1 MCFSVGICN
10 FYLQL
15 HVHKQIRND
24 INSQATLL
32 HVQLRC
38 VCTENNLA
46 RPISDSFCCGVH
58 QAISPRKA
66 GTHNQRIEHA
76 CHSKKIKT
84 IALRVPNLD
93 LKLFYLALVPRPD
106 SHAGRRGSGQTPIRV
121 LCCTLS
127 SGFTLGPK
135 VKPQGFN
142 HGQIALLQEHNAPIT
157 VMPHPPRLVVGG
169 DFEEGLTQQ
178 RALCEGHLPY
188 ILFFYCT
195 FARV

>member
-24 INSQATLL
+24 INSQAILL

-127 SGFTLGPK
+127 SGFALGPK

-142 HGQIALLQEHNAPIT
+142 HGQIALLQEHK
-157 VMPHPPRLVVGG
+157 V
-169 DFEEGLTQQ
+169 
-178 RALCEGHLPY
+178 
-188 ILFFYCT
+188 
-195 FARV
+195 